1 MRLRWVDGLKPKPSA
16 PLPGREGLGVGR
28 LPHDRTVNAQA
39 GRPTPCPSLPG
50 RGVVWRLAL
59 ALGLFAVATPAAA
72 RDTIGIYKGWGAFR
86 DATPA
91 RCYAIARPVMAGGRA
106 SGFASVA
113 TWPKRGL
120 RASLYVRLSRERDRS
135 AGVTLTIGERR
146 FALVANGVDAWA
158 GDAPSDRAIVVAMRS
173 GRSMSVEAVGIGGRP
188 FVDVYALSGAATA
201 IDAAVLGCSGG

>member
-1 MRLRWVDGLKPKPSA
+1 MLRLV
-16 PLPGREGLGVGR
+16 
-28 LPHDRTVNAQA
+28 
-39 GRPTPCPSLPG
+39 
-50 RGVVWRLAL
+50 LAM
-59 ALGLFAVATPAAA
+59 GLFAVDVPAAA

-91 RCYAIARPVMAGGRA
+91 RCYAIARPVMAGGRS

-146 FALVANGVDAWA
+146 FGLVANGVDAWA
-158 GDAPSDRAIVVAMRS
+158 GDAPSDRAIVAAMRS
-173 GRSMSVEAVGIGGRP
+173 GRSMSVEAVGVGGRP